1 MSPLASLAR
10 AHGITL
16 QYHDI
21 FGTLHETRD
30 ETLRALLAAIGVD
43 TTDVERVDAALADD
57 ECARWRARM
66 APLIVVSEARKPW
79 HLALHLPVDIDAQ
92 SLRVRIELE
101 DGGRRDA
108 AASAEPGDERTIDG
122 QRWRAYD
129 VPLALDLPL
138 GYHRLRAVVN
148 DGSTVATSVCAV
160 TPAACYRPPGLRHG
174 RAFGAA
180 IQLYGVRSERNWGI
194 GDFTDLADLVHAL
207 GARGAGIVGVN
218 PLHAL
223 FPHNPSHASPY
234 SPSSRLFANTLYL
247 DVEAIDDYAA
257 SDAARALVASVPFQD
272 RLRAL
277 RDTALVD
284 HAGVAAAKGEVLELV
299 YQTFRERRRSDASH
313 AAAFDAF
320 VRDGGEPL
328 RLHALF
334 EALQEHLHAD
344 DPARWGWPA
353 WPERYRDPRSPDV
366 GRFAREHA
374 GRVDYYAWLQ
384 WQADRQR
391 AAVAARA
398 SDAGLAVGLYTDLAV
413 SIDRG
418 GAESWA
424 HQELYAAGASVGA
437 PPDAFNTEGQDWGL
451 PPIVPSRLVAAGYAP
466 FLATL
471 RANMRHAGALR
482 IDHVMGLMR
491 LFWVPPGGKPVDG
504 AYVAY
509 PFTELLSLL
518 ALESVRHRCL
528 VIGEDLGTVPDE
540 VRAALAAH
548 DVLSYRVLLFERDA
562 DGEFKPPAS
571 YPEAALAT
579 ASTHDLPALAGW
591 WEGADIDTR
600 AGLGLMTPAERDRER
615 WQRGEDRAR
624 LLRAL
629 RDAGLW
635 SDAAADAA
643 PSLTPPLANAIVSFL
658 ASTPCALA
666 VFQLEDLLLVREQA
680 NLPGTIDEHPNWRR
694 KLPEDVDRV
703 FDDATFVALLRQLAA
718 LRPPSPRHPGTT
730 R

>member
-1 MSPLASLAR
+1 VR
-10 AHGITL
+10 
-16 QYHDI
+16 
-21 FGTLHETRD
+21 
-30 ETLRALLAAIGVD
+30 LR
-43 TTDVERVDAALADD
+43 
-57 ECARWRARM
+57 
-66 APLIVVSEARKPW
+66 
-79 HLALHLPVDIDAQ
+79 ID
-92 SLRVRIELE
+92 LE
-101 DGGRRDA
+101 DGGRRDT
-108 AASAEPGDERTIDG
+108 AASVQPRDERAVDG
-122 QRWRAYD
+122 RPWRAYD
-129 VPLALDLPL
+129 VPLALALPL
-138 GYHRLRAVVN
+138 GYHRLSAVAS
-148 DGSTVATSVCAV
+148 DGATVASSVLAV
-160 TPAACYRPPGLRHG
+160 TPAACYRPPGLRGG

-180 IQLYGVRSERNWGI
+180 VQLYGVRSGRNWGI
-194 GDFTDLADLVHAL
+194 GDFTDLADLVRAL

-247 DVEAIDDYAA
+247 DVEAVDDFAT
-257 SDAARALVASVPFQD
+257 SEAARALVASSALQD

-277 RDTALVD
+277 RDAALVD
-284 HAGVAAAKGEVLELV
+284 HAGVAAAKREVLELV
-299 YQTFRERRRSDASH
+299 YQTFRERRRNDASH
-313 AAAFDAF
+313 AFAFDAF

-334 EALQEHLHAD
+334 EALQEHLHAE

-353 WPERYRDPRSPDV
+353 WPARYRDPAAPDV
-366 GRFAREHA
+366 ARFAREHA
-374 GRVDYYAWLQ
+374 ERVDYYTWLQ

-391 AAVAARA
+391 AVVASRAR
-398 SDAGLAVGLYTDLAV
+398 DAGLAVGLYTDLAV

-424 HQELYAAGASVGA
+424 GQALYAAGASVGA

-451 PPIVPSRLVAAGYAP
+451 PPLVPSRLVAAGYAP

-548 DVLSYRVLLFERDA
+548 DVLSYRVLLFERTA

-591 WEGADIDTR
+591 WEGADLETR
-600 AGLGLMTPAERDRER
+600 TGLGLMTPDERERER
-615 WQRGEDRAR
+615 WHRGEDRAR

-629 RDAGLW
+629 REAGLW
-635 SDAAADAA
+635 SDAGADAA
-643 PSLTPPLANAIVSFL
+643 PSLTPALASAIVSFL
-658 ASTPCALA
+658 ASTPSALA

-680 NLPGTIDEHPNWRR
+680 NVPGTVDEHPNWRR
-694 KLPEDVDRV
+694 KLPKDVDRL

-718 LRPPSPRHPGTT
+718 LRPPPPHDGTT